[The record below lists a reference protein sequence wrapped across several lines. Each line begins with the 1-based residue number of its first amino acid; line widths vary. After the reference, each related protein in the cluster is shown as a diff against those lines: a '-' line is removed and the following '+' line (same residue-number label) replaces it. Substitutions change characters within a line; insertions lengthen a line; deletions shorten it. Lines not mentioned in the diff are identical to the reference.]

1 MNHPVVRDT
10 ALFILR
16 AILGVVFIAHGW
28 RNVFGVGMVGDN
40 STIVEFAR
48 VGYPNPSVFAWT
60 VSVLFMFCGAMLIAG
75 VLTTAAAGVL
85 FVIAAA
91 MLYFQFS
98 HHGFYVSDGGME
110 YILVLMASLLM
121 IVVFGAGRASLDRAL
136 ARFA

>member
-10 ALFILR
+10 ALFLLR
-16 AILGVVFIAHGW
+16 AVLGVVFIAHGW
-28 RNVFGVGMVGDN
+28 RNVFGVGMVGDR
-40 STIVEFAR
+40 STITEFAR
-48 VGYPNPSVFAWT
+48 HGYPNPQVFAWT
-60 VSVLFMFCGAMLIAG
+60 VSVLFMLCGAMLIAG

-85 FVIAAA
+85 FVVVAA
-91 MLYFQFS
+91 MLYFQFFK
-98 HHGFYVSDGGME
+98 HGFYVSEGGME